1 MNFEK
6 NTYAVRSSSSNED
19 GVNKSFAGQ
28 YITELFCGTLKATI
42 KSIKRCWK
50 SLLGIGLENYQ
61 NKKMDDLF
69 GGIVIQ
75 RMVNA
80 DYAGVMFTKNP
91 VNNDDNCIV
100 IESCKGVA
108 SKLVDNIVVPD
119 RYFIDQNTL
128 EINSEFNNISKDKI
142 SELCEIGK
150 SLKTIYG
157 CNVDIE
163 WACEKNVVL

>member
-1 MNFEK
+1 
-6 NTYAVRSSSSNED
+6 
-19 GVNKSFAGQ
+19 
-28 YITELFCGTLKATI
+28 
-42 KSIKRCWK
+42 
-50 SLLGIGLENYQ
+50 
-61 NKKMDDLF
+61 MDDLF

-163 WACEKNVVL
+163 WACEKNVVLQRIYRKQIKKRYLRFIINLFLSRCLNIIKP